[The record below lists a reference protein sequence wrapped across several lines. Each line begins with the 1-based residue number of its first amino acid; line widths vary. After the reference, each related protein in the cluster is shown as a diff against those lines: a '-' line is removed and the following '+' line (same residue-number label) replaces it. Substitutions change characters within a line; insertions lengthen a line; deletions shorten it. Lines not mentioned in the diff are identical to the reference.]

1 MTEGDDSG
9 IRARGEEALSE
20 LAQAIAENPLVGGA
34 LARALGAGER
44 AAVAQRQA
52 IGALN
57 LASSSDF
64 ERLELRLR
72 SFASRLEAIEDS
84 LDQLRD
90 DVAAL
95 KARDVAT
102 GAQEPDA

>member
-1 MTEGDDSG
+1 
-9 IRARGEEALSE
+9 
-20 LAQAIAENPLVGGA
+20 
-34 LARALGAGER
+34 
-44 AAVAQRQA
+44 VAQRQA

-84 LDQLRD
+84 IDQLRD

-95 KARDVAT
+95 KSRDAS
-102 GAQEPDA
+102 GPA

>member
-1 MTEGDDSG
+1 MTDEHDTGV
-9 IRARGEEALSE
+9 RARGEEALSE
-20 LAQAIAENPLVGGA
+20 LAQALAENPLVAGA

-52 IGALN
+52 LGALN
-57 LASSSDF
+57 LASTSDF

-84 LDQLRD
+84 IDDLRD
-90 DVAAL
+90 ELAAA
-95 KARDVAT
+95 KNRDQGSGT
-102 GAQEPDA
+102 QGPGA